1 MYFFQKK
8 SFSPLG
14 VASELASRVQFTF
27 GHEVGHILG
36 LQHNGEDLKKDEY
49 NPDGVGYLLPATNK
63 RTIMGYIVLKSA
75 L

>member
-1 MYFFQKK
+1 M
-8 SFSPLG
+8 
-14 VASELASRVQFTF
+14 ASELASRVQFTF